1 MVASGSDGRGRAIG
15 LALVGAVA
23 MACAA
28 GGCGTG
34 DDAEPPTPGV
44 RRIVSLSRA
53 GSVSCNGQPPDNFSF
68 SEGTVY
74 AELRKALL
82 DPANFGPT
90 GVVPVTFVLR
100 PTIDHVLPRA
110 LGRAD
115 VLVVNNPSAVIDETA
130 LGTIADFVAGG
141 GSVISLGD
149 DAATFMAKK
158 GECVADP
165 EAKLEVK
172 IAGDQSASPSV
183 SAILTSIL
191 SGPFGAVTGPVNTGY
206 NCAYVEISPGVTVL
220 AQNEKGPNALV
231 LDAAPADHRA
241 GRAVAFGDDEIFSS
255 VTTPMCGSGKL
266 TPGSANEKL
275 ALNTFAFLALA
286 RPGTE

>member
-1 MVASGSDGRGRAIG
+1 MVAPGSNGKGRAIG
-15 LALVGAVA
+15 LALFGAAVA

-28 GGCGTG
+28 GGCGT
-34 DDAEPPTPGV
+34 DDDTEPPTPGV

-53 GSVSCNGQPPDNFSF
+53 GSVSCGGQPPISFSF
-68 SEGTVY
+68 DDGAVY

-82 DPANFGPT
+82 DPANFGPA
-90 GVVPVTFVLR
+90 GVVPVTFVMR
-100 PTIDHVLPRA
+100 PSIDRVRPRA

-115 VLVVNNPSAVIDETA
+115 VLVVNNSSGVIDETA
-130 LGTIADFVAGG
+130 LGTIADFVAAG

-158 GECVADP
+158 GDCVADP
-165 EAKLEVK
+165 EADV
-172 IAGDQSASPSV
+172 AGDAAAPGPV
-183 SAILTSIL
+183 SAVLA
-191 SGPFGAVTGPVNTGY
+191 GPFGTVSGRVFTGY
-206 NCAYVEISPGVTVL
+206 NCAYSEIAPGVTVL
-220 AQNEKGPNALV
+220 AQNDKGPNALV
-231 LDAAPADHRA
+231 LDAASAEPRA

-266 TPGSANEKL
+266 TPGSANEVL

-286 RPGTE
+286 RPSNE